1 MPHGGKMKRRFTEPY
16 RIFVGVRQ
24 GDLDRLFSRVKEKTF
39 KKGEVVAREGEAYPE
54 NPSVYIIQKGE
65 VSLIKKDSEGKSR
78 KIGVMEEGNT
88 FGMENLMGK
97 LSGLTTYPLTYETS
111 QNTEVHILTDEDLKQ
126 TLSKEGYTTVALNM
140 TRYLSRWMRAC
151 LEECATVEVIRGY
164 LRV

>member
-1 MPHGGKMKRRFTEPY
+1 
-16 RIFVGVRQ
+16 
-24 GDLDRLFSRVKEKTF
+24 
-39 KKGEVVAREGEAYPE
+39 
-54 NPSVYIIQKGE
+54 
-65 VSLIKKDSEGKSR
+65 
-78 KIGVMEEGNT
+78 MEEGNT

-126 TLSKEGYTTVALNM
+126 TLSKEGYATVALNM